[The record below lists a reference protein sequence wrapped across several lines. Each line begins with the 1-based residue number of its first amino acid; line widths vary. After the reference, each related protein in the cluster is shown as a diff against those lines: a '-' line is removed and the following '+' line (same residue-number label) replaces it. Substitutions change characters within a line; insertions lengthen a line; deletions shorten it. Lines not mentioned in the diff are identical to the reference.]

1 MTTGTIIALSIAVLF
16 IGLIVFNYRKMKN
29 TPEVKKSDKI
39 KILNTKNFK
48 TQTRIGM
55 TLVDFWAP
63 WCGPCKMMAPILNDI
78 AEQMHGEV
86 TVGKLNVDQNQIIAK
101 KNKVRNIPTLV
112 LYQDGQEINRFVGVK
127 TKKYLI
133 KELQKALA

>member
-48 TQTRIGM
+48 TQTRVGM

-63 WCGPCKMMAPILNDI
+63 WCGPCKMMAPILNDV
-78 AEQMHGEV
+78 AEEMHGDV